1 MRKIWKQGLALL
13 ACGALLL
20 GGCGGKESGENGEVT
35 PPAVTGGAGQPGDSQ
50 GTAGQDS
57 VLVEGDRAVS
67 ETRYELFEGPKLMQS
82 SEKVKLKVMQDDVFV
97 YDTRVNHN
105 RIFSYT
111 APETVNQVAVFDF
124 EGKVTVTVEV
134 PGAETLTDVVV
145 RPLAYGVEPKVEGNK
160 ISFELSYPGS
170 YVVEYNDGTVED
182 AADNALH
189 LFTNVPEENPV
200 TADNV
205 PDGTIYIGPGV
216 YKADAIPVQSN
227 TTLYLAGGAYVYGQI
242 RTDQVENLTICGR
255 GIISGSIYE
264 RTKASENTIPMEFRN
279 GKNITVRDITILD
292 PAGWTVT
299 LYKCDG
305 VQIDN
310 LHVVTARANG
320 DGISVQSC
328 KNVKMTGGFI
338 RTWDDSL
345 VVKNEDNGT
354 TENVVFDGVTVW
366 TDLAQSLEVGYET
379 NGETMTD
386 ITFKNITIVH
396 NYHKAAIS
404 IHNSDN
410 AAIKNVTYQ
419 NITLEDARMLGDNRG
434 DGDNDYLIDF
444 TVAYSPEWSVS
455 GGVRGTIDGVLVD
468 NVKVL
473 ACEDTIV
480 SRMLGE
486 SKTSGIQNITIQNV
500 EVEGV
505 KKASA
510 EDLSLATNDFV
521 SDVKVL
527 SNGSAVGAT
536 IKLPYRISET
546 YKDSID
552 SKIAASPEQGGLMV
566 PEFSILDVKE
576 SYLGVKIPVDTI
588 NITATHGAGTTL
600 KAPYDDGSG
609 TMEQTDGMNALLV
622 DGDRT
627 TSFVSRAFTG
637 EKDEFLA
644 LTFDFGKK
652 ISPGVV
658 RIYLPEDCPF
668 VREYRVAVFVK
679 READAKNF
687 SRALSSTDFMAS
699 PASGNY
705 FDIKLSSTLECYQL
719 QLRFFR
725 TEGIMSVSE
734 IELPE
739 IAFYPSSLSTNMPIV
754 DSSEYNDVY
763 VADYLTDGNENT
775 YWEAKDVDAY
785 FVLDMGSERRVRY
798 INLHLPPLLTWE
810 PREQTIEILTS
821 TDGVTF
827 TSVVAPTKYLF
838 DPQTGNINSIFF
850 DTPLEARYIKLSWS
864 SNSSLGGYG
873 AQLSEIYVYGE

>member
-1 MRKIWKQGLALL
+1 
-13 ACGALLL
+13 
-20 GGCGGKESGENGEVT
+20 
-35 PPAVTGGAGQPGDSQ
+35 
-50 GTAGQDS
+50 
-57 VLVEGDRAVS
+57 
-67 ETRYELFEGPKLMQS
+67 
-82 SEKVKLKVMQDDVFV
+82 
-97 YDTRVNHN
+97 
-105 RIFSYT
+105 
-111 APETVNQVAVFDF
+111 
-124 EGKVTVTVEV
+124 
-134 PGAETLTDVVV
+134 
-145 RPLAYGVEPKVEGNK
+145 
-160 ISFELSYPGS
+160 
-170 YVVEYNDGTVED
+170 
-182 AADNALH
+182 
-189 LFTNVPEENPV
+189 
-200 TADNV
+200 
-205 PDGTIYIGPGV
+205 
-216 YKADAIPVQSN
+216 
-227 TTLYLAGGAYVYGQI
+227 
-242 RTDQVENLTICGR
+242 
-255 GIISGSIYE
+255 
-264 RTKASENTIPMEFRN
+264 MEFRN
-279 GKNITVRDITILD
+279 GKNITIKDITILD
-292 PAGWTVT
+292 PAGWTVA

-310 LHVVTARANG
+310 LHVITARANG

-328 KNVKMTGGFI
+328 KNVKMTGGFV

-366 TDLAQSLEVGYET
+366 TDLAQSCEVGYET

-419 NITLEDARMLGDNRG
+419 NITIEDARMLGDNRG

-455 GGVRGTIDGVLVD
+455 GGVRGTIEDVLVD

-486 SKTSGIQNITIQNV
+486 SKTSGIKNVTVQNV

-505 KKASA
+505 KKATV
-510 EDLSLATNDFV
+510 EDLALAMNDFV
-521 SDVKVL
+521 SEVKVQT
-527 SNGSAVGAT
+527 NGSTTGAV
-536 IKLPYRISET
+536 IQLPYKLAEEAADT
-546 YKDSID
+546 YGMQIIK
-552 SKIAASPEQGGLMV
+552 SPEQGGLMV
-566 PEFSILDVKE
+566 PEFSILDVEE
-576 SYLGVKIPVDTI
+576 SYMGTKIPTDTAE
-588 NITATHGAGTTL
+588 ITATHGAGTTL

-609 TMEQTDGMNALLV
+609 TMEQSDGMNALLV
-622 DGDRT
+622 DGDRAT
-627 TSFVSRAFTG
+627 TFVSKAFTG

-644 LTFDFGKK
+644 LTFDFGEK

-658 RIYLPEDCPF
+658 RIYLPEECPF

-725 TEGIMSVSE
+725 TEGMMSVSE

-739 IAFYPSSLSTNMPIV
+739 ITFYPSSLSTNMPIV

-775 YWEAKDVDAY
+775 YWEAKDVNAY
-785 FVLDMGSERRVRY
+785 LVLDMGKVRQVRY

-821 TDGVTF
+821 TDGVNF

-838 DPQTGNINSIFF
+838 DPQTGNVNSIAFL
-850 DTPLEARYIKLSWS
+850 DGAVEARYIKLAWS